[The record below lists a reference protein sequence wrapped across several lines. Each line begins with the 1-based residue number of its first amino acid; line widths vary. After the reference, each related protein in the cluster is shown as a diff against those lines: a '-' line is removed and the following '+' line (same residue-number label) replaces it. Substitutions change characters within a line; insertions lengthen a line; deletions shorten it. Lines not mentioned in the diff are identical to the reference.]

1 MSTGEPGNPVPM
13 IRSPGATLGSRYTL
27 QHKIG
32 SGGYSEVW
40 QAQDAVLD
48 RPVAIKLLH
57 PEYAESGE
65 ALQRFRT
72 EAQLAGRLSDA
83 NVARVYDFCDTGWPG
98 PPFLV
103 MELIDGPTL
112 ADVLRG
118 GPLGPARTMDILS
131 QAASGLNAAHSAG
144 LVHRDIKPSNIMMA
158 PGNVV
163 KIMDF
168 GLSHSLASAPITR
181 TGMVAGTPSFM
192 APERSSGARATP
204 ASDLYSLGVVGYEC
218 LAGSPPFSG
227 TPLEV
232 ALAHRFGVF
241 PPLPAPTPAPVA
253 ELIARLTARDP
264 GDRPDDA
271 RLVAR
276 QAGHLRDAIGAGAAS
291 PGAPPDIGAA
301 ADYEPGPG
309 RESAPGYY
317 PAPLMTG
324 DALPA
329 QHTLIVAVPPDETGP
344 PLAPARRRRPAAIGW
359 LIAAVAGV
367 AVVITIVAI
376 ALANGSAPS
385 SAPSHQPQTQAVHTV
400 DVSRAALLGEPV
412 TQAARQL
419 RSEGFR
425 VDVLWTAAPA
435 QTPATVLGVRP
446 AGLRPA
452 GSLITLVAA
461 FRPDHGHHHG
471 HGHGN
476 GNGNQGDGND

>member
-168 GLSHSLASAPITR
+168 GLSHSLASAPNH
-181 TGMVAGTPSFM
+181 A
-192 APERSSGARATP
+192 
-204 ASDLYSLGVVGYEC
+204 
-218 LAGSPPFSG
+218 
-227 TPLEV
+227 
-232 ALAHRFGVF
+232 
-241 PPLPAPTPAPVA
+241 
-253 ELIARLTARDP
+253 
-264 GDRPDDA
+264 
-271 RLVAR
+271 
-276 QAGHLRDAIGAGAAS
+276 
-291 PGAPPDIGAA
+291 
-301 ADYEPGPG
+301 
-309 RESAPGYY
+309 
-317 PAPLMTG
+317 
-324 DALPA
+324 
-329 QHTLIVAVPPDETGP
+329 
-344 PLAPARRRRPAAIGW
+344 
-359 LIAAVAGV
+359 
-367 AVVITIVAI
+367 
-376 ALANGSAPS
+376 
-385 SAPSHQPQTQAVHTV
+385 
-400 DVSRAALLGEPV
+400 
-412 TQAARQL
+412 
-419 RSEGFR
+419 
-425 VDVLWTAAPA
+425 
-435 QTPATVLGVRP
+435 
-446 AGLRPA
+446 
-452 GSLITLVAA
+452 
-461 FRPDHGHHHG
+461 HG
-471 HGHGN
+471 HGRRHAVVHGS
-476 GNGNQGDGND
+476 GTIIRRASHAGERPVLARCRRLRVPGRLGAVFWHAA